1 VNLARGFL
9 FSGLHAG
16 IKPAR
21 KDLALIHSPTPCSA
35 AAVVTQNKAKAA
47 PCADLEKRLPA
58 SGIHS
63 VLINSGVA
71 NALTGPEGLA
81 DVAAFCAQAAKELN
95 VEPAAVVMASTG
107 VIGMRLPKEK
117 ISAALPKLVQTL
129 KAAPETAAEA
139 ILTTDTRI
147 KMASRVV
154 KLGGKTVTLT
164 AIAKGSGMIAPQ
176 LATLIGVFTTDAA
189 ISPAMLQK
197 ALADSMDGSFHN
209 LTVDNDMS
217 TNDVVLA
224 LANGLAGN
232 APIVDPGADWAVFQA
247 ALFDLCKEL
256 AREVASDGEG
266 ATKLL
271 EVTIAGAPT
280 RAIATDCAKAIAGS
294 SLVKAAMFGAD
305 PNWGRVLATVGAR
318 AGSQQ
323 WDLDPSKAKV
333 SIQGIGVYDGRP
345 TLEDPQRLR
354 ARMREPEVK
363 IAVDLRQ
370 GDAASNAWGCDFS
383 YDYVKLNADYTSLL
397 VAAPDGSVQRDDRL
411 TNYSPHFKVSL
422 LTQALSYIS
431 RFADKRCVVKL
442 GRAALAKDS
451 SKQALCEDINL
462 LRSVGLVPIVVH
474 GEGPESDATLERLG
488 QFGTDTEGFRVRE
501 MVLNGSTNS
510 ELVAMLNRNGGHA
523 VGVSGKD
530 GALLRAGPNDGSAPP
545 GFGILH
551 KVDGGFLRMLLSKGY
566 VPVISP
572 VGIGEDGASLPLDAD
587 RVAAEIAVALNAAKL
602 VYLTGKPGIVE
613 KDELLAQLTSTTLE
627 ERLSKGVLDP
637 HVDRKARCI
646 LRALAG
652 GVDRVHVIDA
662 RSPHSIIAELFTDQG
677 VGTLVTRG

>member
-1 VNLARGFL
+1 MNIARGFT

-21 KDLALIHSPTPCSA
+21 KDLALVFSKTPCSA

-47 PCADLEKRLPA
+47 PCVDLERRMPA
-58 SGIHS
+58 EKVHA

-71 NALTGPEGLA
+71 NALTGPDGAA
-81 DVAAFCAQAAKELN
+81 DLEFVCAQTARELG
-95 VEPAAVVMASTG
+95 VERAGVLMASTG
-107 VIGMRLPKEK
+107 VIGLRLPKEK
-117 ISAALPKLVQTL
+117 IAAALPRLVQTL
-129 KAAPETAAEA
+129 KVSPETAAEA

-147 KMASRVV
+147 KLASRVV
-154 KLGGKTVTLT
+154 KLGRKSVTLS
-164 AIAKGSGMIAPQ
+164 AICKGSGMIAPQ
-176 LATLIGVFTTDAA
+176 LATLICVVTTDAA
-189 ISPAMLQK
+189 ISPAMLQR
-197 ALADSMDGSFHN
+197 ALAASMDGSFHN

-217 TNDVVLA
+217 TNDAVVA
-224 LANGLAGN
+224 LANGEAGN
-232 APIVDPGADWAVFQA
+232 AAIVEAGPDWKVFQK
-247 ALFDLCKEL
+247 ALFELCQEL
-256 AREVASDGEG
+256 AREIASDGEG

-271 EVTIAGAPT
+271 EVTVSGAPT
-280 RAIATDCAKAIAGS
+280 REIATDAAKAIAGS

-318 AGSQQ
+318 AGSQK
-323 WDLDPSKAKV
+323 WDLDPAKARV
-333 SIQGIGVYDGRP
+333 AIQGIAVFDGRP
-345 TLEDPQRLR
+345 VLDDPQRLR

-363 IAVDLRQ
+363 IAVDLQQ
-370 GDAASNAWGCDFS
+370 GEAVSSAWGCDFS

-397 VAAPDGSVQRDDRL
+397 VAAPDGSVQKDDRL

-422 LTQALSYIS
+422 LTQALGYIS

-474 GEGPESDATLERLG
+474 GEGPEGQATLDRLG
-488 QFGTDTEGFRVRE
+488 QDGGDGDGFRVRE

-510 ELVAMLNRNGGHA
+510 ELVTMLNRSGGHA

-530 GALLRAGPNDGSAPP
+530 GALLRAGPNDGTSPA
-545 GFGILH
+545 GFGALL
-551 KVDGGFLRMLLSKGY
+551 KVNAEFLEMLLAKGY

-572 VGIGEDGASLPLDAD
+572 VGMAEDGASLPLDAD
-587 RVAAEIAVALNAAKL
+587 RVAAEVAVVLGAAKL

-613 KDELLAQLTSTTLE
+613 RDELLAQLTTSKLE
-627 ERLSKGVLDP
+627 AKLAQGVFDENLA
-637 HVDRKARCI
+637 HKARCI
-646 LRALAG
+646 LRALSG
-652 GVDRVHVIDA
+652 QVDRVHVIDA

>member
-1 VNLARGFL
+1 VNIARGFL
-9 FSGLHAG
+9 FAGLHAG

-47 PCADLEKRLPA
+47 PCLDLEKRLPA
-58 SGIHS
+58 QGVHS
-63 VLINSGVA
+63 ILVNSGVA
-71 NALTGPEGLA
+71 NALTGPEGLT
-81 DVAAFCAQAAKELN
+81 DVEFFCAQTAKELN
-95 VEPAAVVMASTG
+95 LEPSGVLMASTG

-117 ISAALPKLVQTL
+117 ISAALPKLVQSL
-129 KAAPETAAEA
+129 KPAPESAAEA

-154 KLGGKTVTLT
+154 KLDGKTATLT

-176 LATLIGVFTTDAA
+176 LATLIGVITTDAA
-189 ISPAMLQK
+189 LSPTMLHS
-197 ALADSMDGSFHN
+197 ALSEAMDGSFHN

-217 TNDVVLA
+217 TNDVVVA

-232 APIVDPGADWAVFQA
+232 APIVEPGADYKVFQQ
-247 ALFDLCKEL
+247 ALFDICKEL
-256 AREVASDGEG
+256 AKEIAADGEG
-266 ATKLL
+266 ATKLMD
-271 EVTIAGAPT
+271 VTVSGAPS
-280 RAIATDCAKAIAGS
+280 RAVATDIAKAIAGS
-294 SLVKAAMFGAD
+294 SLVKAAIFGAD

-318 AGSQQ
+318 AGSQE
-323 WDLDPSKAKV
+323 WEIDPAKSKV
-333 SIQGIGVYDGRP
+333 TIQGIAVYDAKP
-345 TLEDPQRLR
+345 VLEDPKQLR

-370 GDAASNAWGCDFS
+370 GEAVSNAWGCDFS

-397 VAAPDGSVQRDDRL
+397 VAAPDGSVQKDDRL

-422 LTQALSYIS
+422 ITQALSYIS

-442 GRAALAKDS
+442 GRVALGKDS

-474 GEGPESDATLERLG
+474 GEGPESDATLERMG
-488 QFGTDTEGFRVRE
+488 QHGTDTDGFRVRE

-530 GALLRAGPNDGSAPP
+530 GALLRADANDGSAPP
-545 GFGILH
+545 GFGILR
-551 KVDGGFLRMLLSKGY
+551 KVDAGFLRMLLSKGY

-587 RVAAEIAVALNAAKL
+587 RVAAEIAVALSAAKL

-613 KDELLAQLTSTTLE
+613 GGELLGQLTSTTLE
-627 ERLSKGVLDP
+627 ARLGKGVLDN
-637 HVDRKARCI
+637 HTERKARCI
-646 LRALAG
+646 LRALSG
-652 GVDRVHVIDA
+652 GVERVHVIDA

>member
-1 VNLARGFL
+1 
-9 FSGLHAG
+9 
-16 IKPAR
+16 
-21 KDLALIHSPTPCSA
+21 
-35 AAVVTQNKAKAA
+35 
-47 PCADLEKRLPA
+47 
-58 SGIHS
+58 
-63 VLINSGVA
+63 
-71 NALTGPEGLA
+71 
-81 DVAAFCAQAAKELN
+81 
-95 VEPAAVVMASTG
+95 
-107 VIGMRLPKEK
+107 
-117 ISAALPKLVQTL
+117 
-129 KAAPETAAEA
+129 
-139 ILTTDTRI
+139 
-147 KMASRVV
+147 MASRVV
-154 KLGGKTVTLT
+154 KLSGTNVTLT
-164 AIAKGSGMIAPQ
+164 AICKGSGMIAPQ
-176 LATLIGVFTTDAA
+176 LATLIAVITTDAA
-189 ISPAMLQK
+189 VSPTMLHS
-197 ALADSMDGSFHN
+197 ALSESMDGSFHN

-232 APIVDPGADWAVFQA
+232 PPIAETGADYRVFQQG
-247 ALFDLCKEL
+247 LFELCKEL
-256 AREVASDGEG
+256 AKEVAADGEG

-271 EVTIAGAPT
+271 DVTISGAPT
-280 RAIATDCAKAIAGS
+280 RAVATDIAKAVAGS
-294 SLVKAAMFGAD
+294 SLVKAAIFGAD

-318 AGSQQ
+318 AGSQE
-323 WDLDPSKAKV
+323 WDIDPAKSRV
-333 SIQGIGVYDGRP
+333 TIQNIPVYDGKP
-345 TLEDPQRLR
+345 VLEDPRQLR

-370 GDAASNAWGCDFS
+370 GEAVSNAWGCDFS

-411 TNYSPHFKVSL
+411 TNYSPHFKVNL

-442 GRAALAKDS
+442 GRAALGKDS
-451 SKQALCEDINL
+451 SKASLCEDINL

-488 QFGTDTEGFRVRE
+488 QFGSDTDGFRVRE

-530 GALLRAGPNDGSAPP
+530 GAFLRAGPNDGSAPP
-545 GFGILH
+545 GFGTLL
-551 KVDGGFLRMLLSKGY
+551 KVDTSFLRMLLSKGY

-572 VGIGEDGASLPLDAD
+572 VGIGEDGATLPLDAD
-587 RVAAEIAVALNAAKL
+587 RVAAEIAVSLNANKL

-627 ERLSKGVLDP
+627 ARLGKNVLDA
-637 HVDRKARCI
+637 HTERKARCI
-646 LRALAG
+646 LRALSG
-652 GVDRVHVIDA
+652 GVERVHVIDA